1 VTNSAPT
8 PAHPQGLA
16 IESLVLPMLREILGL
31 SFDQC
36 YYVVVLSFLLI
47 YYLHDHVLLT
57 QPDVILMK

>member
-1 VTNSAPT
+1 
-8 PAHPQGLA
+8 
-16 IESLVLPMLREILGL
+16 MLREILGL